1 MPAPSKREK
10 SMFPIAQRCV
20 LSVLLAVVGL
30 ASARPARA
38 ADPAAEARQ
47 AWQLL
52 DYIAVDYPAAIQN
65 GEVVDAGEYAEM
77 QEFTASVSAK
87 LAALPPGAGHA
98 ARLAKAKQLEGL
110 VAERADAEQIA
121 RSAGALAS
129 ELLTVYKIE
138 AAPAAVPAGSAG

>member
-1 MPAPSKREK
+1 
-10 SMFPIAQRCV
+10 MFPIAWRCV
-20 LSVLLAVVGL
+20 LSALLAVVGL

-87 LAALPPGAGHA
+87 LAALVGPEEPLIASSHA
-98 ARLAKAKQLEGL
+98 ACGVEG
-110 VAERADAEQIA
+110 
-121 RSAGALAS
+121 SC
-129 ELLTVYKIE
+129 
-138 AAPAAVPAGSAG
+138 